1 MARYW
6 CQRCKQESNTLDE
19 PHLCADLK
27 KRYERN
33 KKAVEIVKNI
43 FNQYNFNGMP
53 DLDETNLDDVAA
65 DIVKALAGRDLGV
78 D

>member
-19 PHLCADLK
+19 PHLCKDLK

-33 KKAVEIVKNI
+33 AKAVKLVQEVLDKWL
-43 FNQYNFNGMP
+43 
-53 DLDETNLDDVAA
+53 LDEFADTEELAA
-65 DIVKALAGRDLGV
+65 EIVKALAGRDLGV

>member
-6 CQRCKQESNTLDE
+6 CERCKQESNTLDE

-33 KKAVEIVKNI
+33 KKAVDSIVQILRDNELDLWDR
-43 FNQYNFNGMP
+43 NF
-53 DLDETNLDDVAA
+53 EDVAVK
-65 DIVKALAGRDLGV
+65 IIKALAGRDLGV
-78 D
+78 E